1 MNVCMDEERPET
13 GCGIQTGDPDA
24 VLDENRRIM
33 ELRRL
38 VDFSLAFIAQSD
50 ISQLQAQRVVVA
62 VKQRAM
68 VLFPGKE
75 ATFDLIYGPRFRRL
89 ISEKYRLQ

>member
-1 MNVCMDEERPET
+1 MNASTDRETPET
-13 GCGIQTGDPDA
+13 GDGIQAGDPDA
-24 VLDENRRIM
+24 VLDENRRIR

-50 ISQLQAQRVVVA
+50 ISQSQAQRVVVA
-62 VKQRAM
+62 IKQRAV